1 MTPAPRK
8 PPSAASQLDP
18 RKALHPR
25 SIRTFALVLTVT
37 VLAKGAA
44 FLPAYSIDDYYLV
57 LQSSP
62 SKAMLRQGR
71 FGQAL
76 LVQLLYRL
84 QLEPGYARVFFVAC
98 GLVAGAFLATLVVRH
113 WNLERKGWL
122 AVAVAAIVANHPYTA
137 ELFTF
142 RVALGV
148 ATPAFALLALLLI
161 PRRWSPSL
169 VLLGSAL
176 FAVALSIYQV
186 VLQYSLMIVLMGVA
200 LWLARYLVLGS
211 THGWPA
217 RLTSRLSLK
226 GIARHRQAGLLAC
239 TLLGTVAYLAF
250 TWATVAVLNVS
261 PGQRMGLVAP
271 ADVEQR
277 LVDVANVLRQSLLTS
292 DSLVAGLAQGSL
304 LLLLLSA
311 AAGLIVRA
319 RPWNRW
325 RPQLL
330 VSMIVLLIAASLIW
344 TLGVNLVLR
353 GFWPVSRVMSH
364 SGVFWGGVLA
374 IAYQCTGAAL
384 VRRNLALLSFVIMLS
399 FIGSNNHILN
409 DQIRLNM
416 RDTMKANRIL
426 ARLEMLPGFAE
437 ADGVAVEGKTWRYP
451 LGYKTAGMDMNISAF
466 GADWSKLAILRE
478 VSGYDLKSV
487 EEGEPRKAVAAE
499 YCQGVAPWPGPES
512 VAIRDQMAIVCLGD

>member
-8 PPSAASQLDP
+8 PPGVVSQLDP

-37 VLAKGAA
+37 MLAKGAA

-84 QLEPGYARVFFVAC
+84 QLEPSYARVFFVAC
-98 GLVAGAFLATLVVRH
+98 GLVAGAVLATLIVRH

-122 AVAVAAIVANHPYTA
+122 AVAVAAIVANHPYTT

-142 RVALGV
+142 RVALGA

-186 VLQYSLMIVLMGVA
+186 ALQYSLMIVLMGVA
-200 LWLARYLVLGS
+200 LWLTRYLVLGS
-211 THGWPA
+211 AHGWPA
-217 RLTSRLSLK
+217 RLTPRLSLK
-226 GIARHRQAGLLAC
+226 GIARHRHAGLLAC
-239 TLLGTVAYLAF
+239 TLLGTTAYLAV
-250 TWATVAVLNVS
+250 TWATVVALNVS

-271 ADVEQR
+271 ADIDQR
-277 LVDVANVLRQSLLTS
+277 LVDVANVLRQSLLS
-292 DSLVAGLAQGSL
+292 SGSLVAGLAQGSL

-311 AAGLIVRA
+311 VAGLIVRA
-319 RPWNRW
+319 RPWNRL

-330 VSMIVLLIAASLIW
+330 LATVMVLIATSLIW

-364 SGVFWGGVLA
+364 SGAFWGGVLA
-374 IAYQCTGAAL
+374 ITHRCSGAF
-384 VRRNLALLSFVIMLS
+384 VRRSLALLSLVIMLS

-416 RDTMKANRIL
+416 RDAMKANRIL
-426 ARLEMLPGFAE
+426 ARLEMLPGFSE
-437 ADGVAVEGKTWRYP
+437 ADGVAVEGKTWHYP
-451 LGYKTAGMDMNISAF
+451 LGYKTTGMDMNISAF

-478 VSGYDLKSV
+478 ISGYDLKSV
-487 EEGEPRKAVAAE
+487 EEGGPRKAAAAE
-499 YCQGVAPWPGPES
+499 YCSGVAPWPGPES
-512 VAIRDQMAIVCLGD
+512 VAIRDRMAIVCLGD